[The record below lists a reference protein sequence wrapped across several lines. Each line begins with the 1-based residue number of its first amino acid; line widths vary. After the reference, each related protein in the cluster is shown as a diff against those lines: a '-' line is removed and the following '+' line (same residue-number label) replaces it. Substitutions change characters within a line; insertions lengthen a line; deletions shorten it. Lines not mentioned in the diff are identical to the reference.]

1 MTQTLDQVKKE
12 MDARMVKALE
22 TLKGD
27 LAKLRTGRAS
37 PALLEGIRVD
47 YYGNKSPLNQVA
59 NVGVSDARTITV
71 QPWDKAHI
79 PAIEK
84 AIREA
89 NLGLNPVTAGGTIR
103 VPLPPLTEERRKEL
117 GKHVRAEGENAKVS
131 VRNIRRDANQHV
143 KELLKKKLI
152 TEDED
157 KRCETEVQKTTDK
170 YIAEVDKLVAAK
182 EKELMQV

>member
-1 MTQTLDQVKKE
+1 MAQTLDQIKKE

-37 PALLEGIRVD
+37 PALLESIRVD

-59 NVGVSDARTITV
+59 NVGVADARTITV
-71 QPWDKAHI
+71 QPWDKNQI

-89 NLGLNPVTAGGTIR
+89 DLGLNPVTAGAIIR

-131 VRNIRRDANQHV
+131 VRNIRRDANQHI

-157 KRCETEVQKTTDK
+157 KRSETEVQKTTDK

>member
-1 MTQTLDQVKKE
+1 MEQTLDQIKKE
-12 MDARMVKALE
+12 MDTRMVKALE

-37 PALLEGIRVD
+37 PALLESIRVD

-59 NVGVSDARTITV
+59 NIGVGDARTITV
-71 QPWDKAHI
+71 QPWDKNQI

-89 NLGLNPVTAGGTIR
+89 DLGLNPVTAGTIIR

-117 GKHVRAEGENAKVS
+117 GKHVRGEGENARVT
-131 VRNIRRDANQHV
+131 VRNIRRDANQHI

-157 KRCETEVQKTTDK
+157 KRSETEVQKTTDK